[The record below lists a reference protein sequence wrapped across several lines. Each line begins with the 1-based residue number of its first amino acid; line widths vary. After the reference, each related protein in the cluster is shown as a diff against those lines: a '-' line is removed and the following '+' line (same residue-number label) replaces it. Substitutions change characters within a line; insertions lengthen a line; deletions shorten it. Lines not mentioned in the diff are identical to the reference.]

1 MNVGMGGWP
10 AIAATT
16 SKAGH
21 DVIVYD
27 QIHSKAKPRFVDRR
41 SLRRKIAGRLQMKCN
56 LKLLGIPSVGVGVI
70 ISVCL
75 AGTVATATTLDT
87 VATIVADQVR
97 SQGLPCKNPSS
108 AERIE
113 AESTPNQTVY
123 LLKCEDMTYH
133 VLLVPDQAAD
143 VAKID

>member
-1 MNVGMGGWP
+1 M
-10 AIAATT
+10 
-16 SKAGH
+16 
-21 DVIVYD
+21 D
-27 QIHSKAKPRFVDRR
+27 
-41 SLRRKIAGRLQMKCN
+41 CN
-56 LKLLGIPSVGVGVI
+56 LELLRIPSINVGVI

-75 AGTVATATTLDT
+75 ASTVATATAQGT

-97 SQGLPCKNPSS
+97 SQGFPCKNPSS

-123 LLKCEDMTYH
+123 LLKCEDITYH
-133 VLLVPDQAAD
+133 VLLIPDQAAD